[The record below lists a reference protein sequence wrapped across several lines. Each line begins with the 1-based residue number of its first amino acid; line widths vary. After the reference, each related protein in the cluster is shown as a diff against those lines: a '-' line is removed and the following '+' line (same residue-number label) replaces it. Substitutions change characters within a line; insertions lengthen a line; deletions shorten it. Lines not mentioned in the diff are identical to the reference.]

1 MSQTKVFQ
9 GCETLPSSVQ
19 KKKKRL
25 WSWTVRSDEVN
36 RKPFTKTVLLTSK
49 TDIYEKLNEPC
60 KPQFN
65 LMDLKTVDG
74 CGSPRINWFRV
85 FFFFF
90 FGYLQTQ
97 PLMKLQPQTLRSQ
110 HYLFLF
116 LFSISFTFFFCVFCW
131 LLFLHFLFL
140 CVFFVCCFCNFLP
153 PRVFPLNSRVL
164 WSLWRWLTIYE
175 RDKNYS
181 KFPQLR

>member
-1 MSQTKVFQ
+1 MKNSMNHANR
-9 GCETLPSSVQ
+9 SSTSWIW
-19 KKKKRL
+19 KP
-25 WSWTVRSDEVN
+25 WTVV
-36 RKPFTKTVLLTSK
+36 VLPGS
-49 TDIYEKLNEPC
+49 I
-60 KPQFN
+60 
-65 LMDLKTVDG
+65 DLE
-74 CGSPRINWFRV
+74 F

-116 LFSISFTFFFCVFCW
+116 HFSILFTFSICVFCW

-140 CVFFVCCFCNFLP
+140 YVFFVCCFCNFLP
-153 PRVFPLNSRVL
+153 PCVFPLKSRDL

-175 RDKNYS
+175 LDKNYS